1 MKIRF
6 DSIFLLSR
14 RTREATMNRCAA
26 VRKKGATDQCP
37 IPAMKGHTMCRRH
50 AGARV
55 AVLWKEV
62 HKASPVV
69 RMQALVRGWLLR
81 RRLVLAGPGV
91 LFRKDLVND
100 EDVFT
105 CESKDRQ
112 YPLNYFAFEEAGK
125 IYWFDAAS
133 LWQWTSRSV
142 SPLNPYTKTPLTND
156 TRKRLREWGWRNR
169 VSFDSDTINDKM
181 SRRWNVI
188 VQIFRENGF
197 VDTHPEQ
204 FSNFD
209 ISDYRTMFVFLE
221 RDLQIV
227 LPEKDINRAR
237 LLRICRRG
245 QKGDDTDVAPVHK
258 VFLLFHMLSIPKDPY
273 VLVFSILSAFI
284 RC

>member
-1 MKIRF
+1 
-6 DSIFLLSR
+6 
-14 RTREATMNRCAA
+14 MNRCAA
-26 VRKKGATDQCP
+26 VRKKGSTEQCQCP
-37 IPAMKGHTMCRRH
+37 AMRGYVLCGRH
-50 AGARV
+50 AGARIT
-55 AVLWKEV
+55 VLWKEV

-69 RMQALVRGWLLR
+69 RIQTLVRGWLLR

-91 LFRKDLVND
+91 LCRKDLVND
-100 EDVFT
+100 EDLFT
-105 CESKDRQ
+105 CETKDRQ

-125 IYWFDAAS
+125 VWWFDAAS
-133 LWQWTSRSV
+133 LWQWVSRSV
-142 SPLNPYTKTPLTND
+142 TPVNPYTKTPLTND
-156 TRKRLREWGWRNR
+156 TRKRLREWGWRNH

-181 SRRWNVI
+181 LRRWNVI
-188 VQIFRENGF
+188 AQIFRENGF

-237 LLRICRRG
+237 LLRLCRRG
-245 QKGDDTDVAPVHK
+245 QKGDDMDVAPAHK
-258 VFLLFHMLSIPKDPY
+258 VFVLFHMLSIPKDPY
-273 VLVFSILSAFI
+273 VLVFSILSAFM